1 MEKYIG
7 TARNVRELQELLSK
21 ISSSATITLS
31 TNQWPEPFVELY
43 YDKEIDDVI
52 IK

>member
-21 ISSSATITLS
+21 VSSAATITLAAN
-31 TNQWPEPFVELY
+31 TWPEPFVELY